1 MSLEWS
7 WWSLQ
12 WDSLQFDSIQKNSFI
27 SESPQRILHCVC
39 LPYLVWLFS
48 LAFFFAE
55 RKICLV
61 GLKQMAGC
69 MRNQIHCFSC
79 GKSTKKIQCIL
90 SKTRSWN
97 WQYAFPKASWT
108 FWSTFCLRLVSGKWY
123 WTLLSRI
130 VHNLRAIQNY
140 MLCNITT
147 HVCNRGQ
154 DIISYIVL
162 LTLCVCV
169 RVRVRV
175 LGHICFYT

>member
-1 MSLEWS
+1 MGFTAIWQHSEELIHLRVPTKDSTLCVSSL
-7 WWSLQ
+7 LGMIVQ
-12 WDSLQFDSIQKNSFI
+12 PSI
-27 SESPQRILHCVC
+27 
-39 LPYLVWLFS
+39 
-48 LAFFFAE
+48 FFAE
-55 RKICLV
+55 RKICLI

-108 FWSTFCLRLVSGKWY
+108 FWSTFCFRLVSGKWY